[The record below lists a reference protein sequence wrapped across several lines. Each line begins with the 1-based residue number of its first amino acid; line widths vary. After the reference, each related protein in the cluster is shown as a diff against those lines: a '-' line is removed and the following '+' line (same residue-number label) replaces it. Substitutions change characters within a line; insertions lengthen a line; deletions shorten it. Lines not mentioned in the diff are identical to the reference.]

1 MINLNPIYINIAGY
15 RFTPIDNIDQTL
27 TQLKGICVDL
37 DIKGTIYLA
46 TEGLNIGLSGNL
58 LEIQTFRKR
67 LDKDQRFA
75 GIKFH
80 ELFSTY
86 CPYHKMTVKT
96 KTELVPIEDNS
107 LKVGDFNHQYLPP
120 LELKKWLDENKD
132 FILLDMRNDFEYDL
146 GSFDQATQLHL
157 RRFRKLQTKE
167 EELAKLPKDKPI
179 VTFCTGGI
187 RCEKAAPFL
196 EKSGFDQVFQ
206 LEGGIIEYLR
216 QTKGAHWHGNCF
228 VFDDRV
234 SINSQLAPEQFHLC
248 TDCQRI
254 LDDLNA
260 EFCQECL
267 SQHQTQDVVI

>member
-15 RFTPIDNIDQTL
+15 RFIPIDNIDHTL
-27 TQLKGICVDL
+27 NQLKGLCADL

-46 TEGLNIGLSGNL
+46 TEGINIGLSGNL

-67 LDKDQRFA
+67 LDEDERFA

-80 ELFSTY
+80 ELFSQY

-96 KTELVPIEDNS
+96 KTELVPIEDNT
-107 LKVGDFNHQYLPP
+107 LKVADFNHQYLPP
-120 LELKKWLDENKD
+120 LELKKWLDDNKD
-132 FILLDMRNDFEYDL
+132 FILLDMRNDFEFDL
-146 GSFDQATQLHL
+146 GTFDQATQLNL
-157 RRFRKLQTKE
+157 RRFRKLQTKA
-167 EELAKLPKDKPI
+167 EELSQLPKDKPI

-187 RCEKAAPFL
+187 RCEKAAPYL
-196 EKSGFDQVFQ
+196 EKQGFDQVFQ
-206 LEGGIIEYLR
+206 LEGGIVEYLR
-216 QTKGAHWHGNCF
+216 LTKGAHWHGNCF

-254 LDDLNA
+254 LDDLDA
-260 EFCQECL
+260 EFCPSCL
-267 SQHQTQDVVI
+267 PQHQVQDAVV